1 MMRKVNNTESRGLT
15 RQNKEKKVSTLL
27 KTGAL
32 ALSFTALLWT
42 INVRADV
49 VNVNITGLVIAPSC
63 TINPVLVAGQP
74 VSLGSPRSDTLQ
86 NSGDADPVWNNFTLE
101 LTHCPLATS
110 SSTVTFTGTPD
121 ADDASLFANTEPV
134 GSAASNV
141 AIEISRQSD
150 HSAIISNGS
159 TLTERVA
166 TVTRTV
172 SFPLA
177 ARIKTPTG
185 NVTGGAVS
193 ASVLVDFTYN

>member
-1 MMRKVNNTESRGLT
+1 MFSATSTAQVAPENEENSM
-15 RQNKEKKVSTLL
+15 STLF

-32 ALSFTALLWT
+32 ALSITALLWT
-42 INVRADV
+42 INARADV
-49 VNVNITGLVIAPSC
+49 VNVNVTGLVIAPSC
-63 TINPVLVAGQP
+63 TINPLLVAGQP

-121 ADDASLFANTEPV
+121 ADDATLFANTEPV
-134 GSAASNV
+134 GSAASNA
-141 AIEISRQSD
+141 AIQVSRQSD
-150 HSAIISNGS
+150 HSTIISNGS
-159 TLTERVA
+159 TLTANVDTA
-166 TVTRTV
+166 TRTV

-185 NVTGGAVS
+185 NVTGGGVS